1 MSHTAPLIQMLRN
14 RRSIR
19 QFTPQ
24 EVPQEKIIQL
34 QEALLRAPTSRGKQ
48 PWNFIFVED
57 RELLEKMG
65 RAKTHGSAFV
75 AGAALGVVICADEEL
90 SDVWIEDSAIAA
102 ITLQYA
108 AHDLGLGSCWV
119 QIRNRLHDDKTSSE
133 TFLKKLLEI
142 NDSSRILCMIG
153 IGFSNE
159 EKSGLPQTQLPAG
172 KIKFIYKNSLK

>member
-1 MSHTAPLIQMLRN
+1 MSHTAPFIQMLRN

-19 QFTPQ
+19 QFKSQ
-24 EVPQEKIIQL
+24 GVPQEKIIQL

-57 RELLEKMG
+57 RELLEKMS

-119 QIRNRLHDDKTSSE
+119 QIRNRLHDDETSSE
-133 TFLKKLLEI
+133 TFLKKLLDI
-142 NDSSRILCMIG
+142 SDSSRILCMIG

-159 EKSGLPQTQLPAG
+159 EKSGLPQTQLPTG